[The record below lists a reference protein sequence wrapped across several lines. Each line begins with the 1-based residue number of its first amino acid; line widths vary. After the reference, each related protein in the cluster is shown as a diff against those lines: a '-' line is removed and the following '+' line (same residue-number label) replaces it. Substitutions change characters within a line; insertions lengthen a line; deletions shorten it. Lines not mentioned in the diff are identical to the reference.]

1 MQTFVVDTTGTRRAI
16 PKRMKSDILWLVF
29 GVSVLFGVLHL
40 RAEQP
45 VPAVRATQNVSACD
59 ANADLAR
66 RLVLAN

>member
-1 MQTFVVDTTGTRRAI
+1 
-16 PKRMKSDILWLVF
+16 MKSDILWLVF